1 MGESMP
7 AAAALCFFVGVGEL
21 GWDHMTLDAR
31 FSTTAVFFGT
41 MAEDLDL
48 GFQCSGAQQV

>member
-1 MGESMP
+1 MVKCSKMIPLLES
-7 AAAALCFFVGVGEL
+7 GVFC
-21 GWDHMTLDAR
+21 LDAR

-48 GFQCSGAQQV
+48 GFQSVQWGSRSTSACKI